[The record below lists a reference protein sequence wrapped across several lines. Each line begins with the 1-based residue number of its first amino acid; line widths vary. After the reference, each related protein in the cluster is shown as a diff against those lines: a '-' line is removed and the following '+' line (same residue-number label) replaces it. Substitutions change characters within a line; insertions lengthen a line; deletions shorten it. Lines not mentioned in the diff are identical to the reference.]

1 MTGKNNS
8 GNLNEISNRRYLH
21 DTFIGEG
28 KMKTVKLFSTDQ
40 NQILEIPEE
49 YSFAEEEVIINKI
62 GDILLI
68 TPKSKAE
75 DVFLA
80 GAVSFTED
88 FMTDGRNQL

>member
-1 MTGKNNS
+1 
-8 GNLNEISNRRYLH
+8 
-21 DTFIGEG
+21 
-28 KMKTVKLFSTDQ
+28 MKTVKLFSTDQ

-88 FMTDGRNQL
+88 FMSDGRLQPAKQEQEISE

>member
-1 MTGKNNS
+1 MKIAK
-8 GNLNEISNRRYLH
+8 LLK
-21 DTFIGEG
+21 IG
-28 KMKTVKLFSTDQ
+28 Q
-40 NQILEIPEE
+40 NQVLEIPEE
-49 YSFAEEEVIINKI
+49 YSLEEEEVIINKI

-88 FMTDGRNQL
+88 FMRDGRNQLWPQDPGISE

>member
-1 MTGKNNS
+1 M
-8 GNLNEISNRRYLH
+8 H
-21 DTFIGEG
+21 DTFNGEG

-62 GDILLI
+62 GDMLLI
-68 TPKSKAE
+68 TPKSRAK

-88 FMTDGRNQL
+88 FMTDGRNQLWPQDPGISE

>member
-1 MTGKNNS
+1 
-8 GNLNEISNRRYLH
+8 
-21 DTFIGEG
+21 
-28 KMKTVKLFSTDQ
+28 MKTVKLFSTDQ

-62 GDILLI
+62 GDMLMI
-68 TPKSKAE
+68 TPKSRAK

-88 FMTDGRNQL
+88 FMTDGRNQLWPQDPGISE

>member
-1 MTGKNNS
+1 M
-8 GNLNEISNRRYLH
+8 H
-21 DTFIGEG
+21 DTFNGEG

-40 NQILEIPEE
+40 NQVLEIPEE
-49 YSFAEEEVIINKI
+49 YSFTDEEVIINKI

-68 TPKSKAE
+68 TPKSRAK

-88 FMTDGRNQL
+88 FMTDGRNQLWPQDPGISE

>member
-1 MTGKNNS
+1 
-8 GNLNEISNRRYLH
+8 
-21 DTFIGEG
+21 
-28 KMKTVKLFSTDQ
+28 MKTVKLFSTDQ

-49 YSFAEEEVIINKI
+49 YSFAEEGVIINKI

-68 TPKSKAE
+68 TPKSRAK

-88 FMTDGRNQL
+88 FMTDGRNQLWPQDPGISE

>member
-1 MTGKNNS
+1 MKIAK
-8 GNLNEISNRRYLH
+8 LLK
-21 DTFIGEG
+21 IG
-28 KMKTVKLFSTDQ
+28 Q
-40 NQILEIPEE
+40 NQVLEIPEE
-49 YSFAEEEVIINKI
+49 YSLEEEEVIINKI

-88 FMTDGRNQL
+88 FMPDGRRQPAQQEHEISE

>member
-1 MTGKNNS
+1 
-8 GNLNEISNRRYLH
+8 
-21 DTFIGEG
+21 
-28 KMKTVKLFSTDQ
+28 MKTVKLFSTDQ

-62 GDILLI
+62 GDMLMI
-68 TPKSKAE
+68 TPKSRVK

-88 FMTDGRNQL
+88 FMTDGRNQLWPQDPGISE